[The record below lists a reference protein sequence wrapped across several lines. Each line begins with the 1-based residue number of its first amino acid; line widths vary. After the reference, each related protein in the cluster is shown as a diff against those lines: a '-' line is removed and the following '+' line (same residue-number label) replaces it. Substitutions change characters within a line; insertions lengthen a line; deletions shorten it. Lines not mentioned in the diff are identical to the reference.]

1 MFIAP
6 NHKPPAPVG
15 RADTTLNLA
24 TYESVRSSDRRKL
37 VEAGTYKHAT
47 PIGVNNSL
55 QVPSTT
61 LVP

>member
-47 PIGVNNSL
+47 PIGVTEFLIS
-55 QVPSTT
+55 
-61 LVP
+61 